1 MNRFL
6 CVCEDNVSGAWSEPF
21 TAQTEKEAIRNF
33 AASLDAAPDYLRRDA
48 VLYCI
53 GTVCVDVGT
62 YRLCPSDAPRCLAT
76 GSALSLAMDKADKVG
91 GDDA

>member
-6 CVCEDNVSGAWSEPF
+6 CVVGDLVSGAWSEPF

-33 AASLDAAPDYLRRDA
+33 SASLDSALDYIRRDA
-48 VLYCI
+48 VLYCV
-53 GTVCVDVGT
+53 GTVAVDVGT
-62 YRLCPSDAPRCLAT
+62 YRVCPLDAPRCLAT
-76 GSALSLAMDKADKVG
+76 GSALSLALDKADKVG